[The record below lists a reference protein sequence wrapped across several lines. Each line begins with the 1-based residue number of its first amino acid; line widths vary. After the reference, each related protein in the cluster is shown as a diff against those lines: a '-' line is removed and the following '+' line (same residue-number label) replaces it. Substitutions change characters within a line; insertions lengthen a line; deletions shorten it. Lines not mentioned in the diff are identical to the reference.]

1 MIFSLL
7 IFAKLARKIRKTA
20 VAIALGFKAEDKAK
34 AVLIGS
40 DLTKTIRK
48 NKKSE
53 KTKMNVYVRK
63 PINSRS
69 SEIIII

>member
-1 MIFSLL
+1 MTPEI
-7 IFAKLARKIRKTA
+7 IMTADAKAIR
-20 VAIALGFKAEDKAK
+20 LKAEDKAK
-34 AVLIGS
+34 PILIGS

-48 NKKSE
+48 NKDSE